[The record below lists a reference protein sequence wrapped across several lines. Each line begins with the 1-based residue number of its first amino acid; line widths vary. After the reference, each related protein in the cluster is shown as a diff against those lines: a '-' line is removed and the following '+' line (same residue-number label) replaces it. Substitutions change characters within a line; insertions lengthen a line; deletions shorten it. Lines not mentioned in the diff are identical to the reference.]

1 MGLGGAI
8 VLIAIGAILKFA
20 TNTRVSGVDLPTIGV
35 ILMLVG
41 VIWFVAMLVVY
52 MGRRRTVVSR
62 QVAPTAPDPAYD
74 DPAYNRTV
82 DSGPAYGGRPRR
94 RGAYEERTRYDEPL

>member
-1 MGLGGAI
+1 MGMGGAI
-8 VLIAIGAILKFA
+8 VLIAVGAILKFA

-41 VIWFVAMLVVY
+41 VVWFVAMLVVY
-52 MGRRRTVVSR
+52 LGRRRTFVQNR

-74 DPAYNRTV
+74 DPAYNNN
-82 DSGPAYGGRPRR
+82 PAYGGRPRR
-94 RGAYEERTRYDEPL
+94 RGVYEERTRYDEPL